1 MPRLRCRALPTLIE
15 EPGVSENENNTA
27 EPEETLTDTPAAG
40 ELLEAEGEISEADGL
55 RAELERAQIEATTA
69 REDMLRA
76 RAEAENVRKRAE
88 RDVVSAHKFG
98 LERFIGQLLPVKDSM
113 DFGFDALDGA
123 TDIGAIREGMDLT
136 RKMLEDAL
144 DKNDVVTVDP
154 LGEAFDPEFHQAMTM
169 QPSAEAV
176 PGTILVVMQ
185 KGYVLNERLIRPAM
199 VVVAKA
205 IEEDEAG

>member
-1 MPRLRCRALPTLIE
+1 MT
-15 EPGVSENENNTA
+15 ENENNAA
-27 EPEETLTDTPAAG
+27 ESNESPANAEMPEDA
-40 ELLEAEGEISEADGL
+40 ELLGDDGEISEVDGL
-55 RAELERAQIEATTA
+55 RADLEQARSEATTA

-113 DFGFDALDGA
+113 DLGFDALDGA
-123 TDIGAIREGMDLT
+123 TDIDAIREGMELT

-144 DKNDVVTVDP
+144 EKSGVVMVDP
-154 LGEAFDPEFHQAMTM
+154 LGETFDPEFHQAMTM
-169 QPSAEAV
+169 QPSTEAA
-176 PGTILVVMQ
+176 PGTILGVMQ

-199 VVVAKA
+199 VIVAKA
-205 IEEDEAG
+205 IDEGAAD